1 MALDVKASMQK
12 HRDQKTKKQKN
23 QLGKDNGLLE
33 KIAWAALPI
42 CVSCIGYLMT
52 ELSSMRNQLTVL
64 ENKVAV
70 VVNSENKAIP
80 PQGTTI
86 EMEAIRAAAAE
97 ARSEM
102 KMEISKNMNEIK
114 ENAMLERAEIKQRVA
129 VLEYKNRLR

>member
-1 MALDVKASMQK
+1 MEKS
-12 HRDQKTKKQKN
+12 N
-23 QLGKDNGLLE
+23 NLLE
-33 KIAWAALPI
+33 KIAWSALPI

-52 ELSSMRNQLTVL
+52 ELSTMRNQLTVL

-86 EMEAIRAAAAE
+86 EMEAIRSAAAE

-102 KMEISKNMNEIK
+102 KMDIINSMNEIK
-114 ENAMLERAEIKQRVA
+114 ESAMLERAEIKQRLS
-129 VLEYKNRLR
+129 VLEYKNRIK

>member
-1 MALDVKASMQK
+1 MQK
-12 HRDQKTKKQKN
+12 HRDQKTKKLKN

-86 EMEAIRAAAAE
+86 EMEAIRAAASE

-102 KMEISKNMNEIK
+102 KMELSKNMNEMK
-114 ENAMLERAEIKQRVA
+114 ESAMVERAEIKQRIA